1 MTKQTDDYITLQEL
15 AEKSEVSRTTLY
27 KHIERGHLKAK
38 KIGYFTVVKNT
49 DAESFIKR
57 LHRLEFN
64 GKTVLVYQ

>member
-1 MTKQTDDYITLQEL
+1 MTKHLDDYITLQEL
-15 AEKSEVSRTTLY
+15 SEQAQVSRTTLY

-49 DAESFIKR
+49 DADSFIKR

-64 GKTVLVYQ
+64 GKTVMVYQ